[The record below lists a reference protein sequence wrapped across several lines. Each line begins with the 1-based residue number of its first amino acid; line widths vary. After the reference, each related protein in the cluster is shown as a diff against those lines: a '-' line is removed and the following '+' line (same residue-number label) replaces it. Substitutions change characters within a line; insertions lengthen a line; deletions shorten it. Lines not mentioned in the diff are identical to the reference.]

1 MHNSKI
7 HGKFQLEK
15 EKDFICTL
23 CNGGFTS
30 EKYLQTHLDIVHDGK
45 KPFLCEFCEYSFDA
59 SFKLKRHITKFHD
72 MTKQYQCESC
82 HISFDT
88 ERKLKRHVIEI
99 HIQIQNP
106 SKKSEESSLSKRLTS
121 QKKDI
126 ETSIAKNV
134 NVCNYCSNVFK
145 SESALKVNFKICQYF
160 C

>member
-88 ERKLKRHVIEI
+88 ESKCSK
-99 HIQIQNP
+99 Q
-106 SKKSEESSLSKRLTS
+106 KKSKILIRNAFLETASKNLM
-121 QKKDI
+121 QQMH
-126 ETSIAKNV
+126 V
-134 NVCNYCSNVFK
+134 
-145 SESALKVNFKICQYF
+145 
-160 C
+160 